1 MMATKQ
7 NGGNGW
13 TGLMRWTARI
23 LALIAGGLFVF
34 FAVEFG
40 AKVLSGLSWTSPQGL
55 PLLLG
60 LLVAILGALIA
71 WRWELVGGMMAVAG
85 ALIVMALVCAGSGV
99 DMLFCAFLFTAPLLL
114 AGGLYLACCWRT
126 RQAESARSA

>member
-1 MMATKQ
+1 MAKKHKD
-7 NGGNGW
+7 GNGW

-23 LALIAGGLFVF
+23 LTLIAGGLFMF

-40 AKVLSGLSWTSPQGL
+40 ATVLSSLAWTSPQGL

-71 WRWELVGGMMAVAG
+71 WRWELVGGAMAVAG
-85 ALIVMALVCAGSGV
+85 ALVVMALVCAGSGT
-99 DMLFCAFLFTAPLLL
+99 DMLLCAFLFTAPLLL

-126 RQAESARSA
+126 RQARSVHSL